1 MSYALFWFVLVCFF
15 FSPADANPAVVHPGK
30 QTGVYL
36 MMGGLTVRL
45 SFRCKTGEI
54 QSYRGYLLVLNVN

>member
-1 MSYALFWFVLVCFF
+1 MLCFGLFGLLVVF

-45 SFRCKTGEI
+45 SSRCKTGEI